1 MGSSENEKIRVL
13 DTLGQKCPQ
22 PILKLAVEAPRMQ
35 QGEILEIVG
44 DCPTFEK
51 DVHKWC
57 ERLGKVMLA
66 VVDEGQSQK
75 RIQILF

>member
-1 MGSSENEKIRVL
+1 MGSSENKPMKVL
-13 DTLGQKCPQ
+13 DTVGQKCPQ
-22 PILKLAVEAPRMQ
+22 PILKLAVEAPKME
-35 QGEILEIVG
+35 QGEVLEIVG

-51 DVHKWC
+51 DVRTWC
-57 ERLGKVMLA
+57 DRLGKVLLS